1 MQETTIWRNIH
12 CNVTSEW
19 TETVEVVDELSKHSG
34 LFLGVLPIYCVAGKG
49 REVPVRVLNVCTEP
63 VVIHKR
69 REFGEIH
76 GSNCAGWGGSNTTC
90 KEYQ

>member
-34 LFLGVLPIYCVAGKG
+34 LFWVCYLYIVLQEKVEKF
-49 REVPVRVLNVCTEP
+49 L
-63 VVIHKR
+63 
-69 REFGEIH
+69 
-76 GSNCAGWGGSNTTC
+76 
-90 KEYQ
+90 